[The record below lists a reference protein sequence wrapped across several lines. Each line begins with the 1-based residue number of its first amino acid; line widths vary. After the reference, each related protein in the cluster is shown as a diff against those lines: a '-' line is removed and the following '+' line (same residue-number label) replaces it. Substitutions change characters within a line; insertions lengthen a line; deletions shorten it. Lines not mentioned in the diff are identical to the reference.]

1 MYVFMA
7 DNSVDAASLG
17 DDADPQ
23 RHTFVKKFIGPVD
36 DDRFMTME
44 SWVASSGIQDS
55 DDLML
60 QMDIEGAEFLAILT
74 TPDSLLARFRIM
86 VLEVHE
92 LDQLWDENF
101 FRFVSPAFDKLLR
114 NHLCVHLHPNGS
126 GGIDERQGVEI
137 PRVIEMTFMRRDC
150 AVVDGYAETFPHPL
164 DHDNGLGRNVPLPS
178 SWYLAPSGVRPR
190 RPS

>member
-1 MYVFMA
+1 MPKGRTYDEAGSFKGCTTGSSKPRSVAPPMSPRRRRESPDRAAAPCHDAVSADLVRPGGRRGLSGPRCVGWNRRLLLPGVADNSAFEHDCIERGMYVFMA

-92 LDQLWDENF
+92 LDQL
-101 FRFVSPAFDKLLR
+101 
-114 NHLCVHLHPNGS
+114 
-126 GGIDERQGVEI
+126 
-137 PRVIEMTFMRRDC
+137 
-150 AVVDGYAETFPHPL
+150 
-164 DHDNGLGRNVPLPS
+164 
-178 SWYLAPSGVRPR
+178 
-190 RPS
+190 